1 MSASATRGTLNVDVS
16 RIGVSISP
24 SSSICRSAF
33 LLKLLAQVVAAQFP
47 AHGSAR
53 DSEHAPE
60 VRLHENPDR
69 VAAQLGRQAA
79 GGGSNAALEAE
90 RHRPRTRADR
100 ALLNC
105 ATLGVFDRG
114 KYVLSRDVPP
124 PDVVQVSVVCF
135 AYPRIDGLDLLVSRQ
150 SQHVVD

>member
-53 DSEHAPE
+53 DGEHAPE
-60 VRLHENPDR
+60 VRLHEDADR
-69 VAAQLGRQAA
+69 VPAQLGRQAA
-79 GGGSNAALEAE
+79 GRRSDAALEAE
-90 RHRPRTRADR
+90 RYRPGARPDR
-100 ALLNC
+100 AFLDRPS
-105 ATLGVFDRG
+105 LGA
-114 KYVLSRDVPP
+114 L
-124 PDVVQVSVVCF
+124 
-135 AYPRIDGLDLLVSRQ
+135 
-150 SQHVVD
+150 